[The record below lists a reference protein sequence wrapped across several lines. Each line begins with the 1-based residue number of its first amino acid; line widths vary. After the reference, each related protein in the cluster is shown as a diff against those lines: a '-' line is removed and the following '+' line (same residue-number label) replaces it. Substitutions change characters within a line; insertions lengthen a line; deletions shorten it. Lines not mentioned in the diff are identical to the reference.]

1 MNYKIFIFILGIF
14 ISFSFVNASIALS
27 DQGTGVRVRS
37 TGATLSSGDI
47 TISIYDDIIN
57 GTLIYSETFVGGITS
72 GRWNVMLGEDPT
84 NPLNLI
90 YGKKY
95 YRDYAIDGV
104 DVDFRDY
111 LGNTVEMQFFY
122 SPLGSLSDS
131 KIVGFTNSTYSG
143 DISYFDNST
152 NTSLVGYA
160 AANEICNQEFIGSHF
175 CLKSEILATI
185 ASRDYNY
192 SGYPWFQ
199 NGPPGY
205 TANSNDCGGWT
216 SSSSNYLGPFWN
228 WELNAQAGAAF
239 LTPCNQVKNLMCCK

>member
-1 MNYKIFIFILGIF
+1 MLFGLVSSN
-14 ISFSFVNASIALS
+14 VALS
-27 DQGTGVRVRS
+27 DQGTGVRVRA
-37 TGATLSSGDI
+37 TGAILTSGDI
-47 TISIYDDIIN
+47 TISIYDNIVN
-57 GTLIYSETFVGGITS
+57 GTLIYSETFVGAITN
-72 GRWNVMLGEDPT
+72 GRWNVMIGENPA

-95 YRDYAIDGV
+95 YRDYSINGV

-111 LGNTVEMQFFY
+111 AGNTVEMQFFY

-131 KIVGFTNSTYSG
+131 KIVGFTTSTHSG
-143 DISYFDNST
+143 NIENG
-152 NTSLVGYA
+152 SLIGYV
-160 AANEICNQEFIGSHF
+160 AANEICNLEIPGSHF
-175 CLKSEILATI
+175 CLKSEVLSTI
-185 ASRDYNY
+185 ASGAYNY

-216 SSSSNYLGPFWN
+216 SSSSDYLGPFWN

-239 LTPCNQVKNLMCCK
+239 LTPCSQVKNLMCCS